1 MYAARALAEMTACVV
16 VLKGSGTITAAP
28 GYTPHINGTG
38 NASLASGGTGDV
50 LAGWLGGCWAQSGR
64 SGIDVPDEFA
74 LAFATA
80 SQAVADH
87 GSAAEPEMPAA
98 LAASSL
104 IESLHR
110 RRAHTA
116 PPAKRR

>member
-1 MYAARALAEMTACVV
+1 MGM
-16 VLKGSGTITAAP
+16 
-28 GYTPHINGTG
+28 
-38 NASLASGGTGDV
+38 
-50 LAGWLGGCWAQSGR
+50 
-64 SGIDVPDEFA
+64 PDEFA

-110 RRAHTA
+110 QRARIA